1 MSERLPP
8 TVAIFLSETIRR
20 RIMPRLGNRVAGLRY
35 DTAHS
40 IKTAFVE
47 ELNQAMAK
55 AAERL
60 NPDVA
65 PALSIAI
72 VADPAQPAL
81 DPTLVDLIK
90 RACPPNVAF
99 TPQWISL
106 HGPPTTPQAGVAFLL
121 STTWRGGLI
130 QGGSLDRAYQ
140 ALILSVL
147 ATENSRVAAV
157 DFDCFTRLRFHSAG
171 KLFKVAIDTIEVPN
185 FDQLAELQLRQA
197 TLASYFPE
205 IDSRARNAALRVAST
220 GLHNQGSRAAIEP
233 TILEPLLCA
242 AIAQSLHLTQ
252 AAALLGD
259 WATGATGATADI
271 LRDLQIALIHWTAS
285 QTVAPSDLRLA
296 DTLFKTQG
304 FPLLHEIRP
313 SARSQTAFRNQA
325 ARLTTELIKE
335 NRAEL
340 DTRYYELLPS
350 HCNAAQRL
358 AIAAGLSNTNGSAA
372 KLTVTRH
379 FPLGLIEDTRE
390 EILDLRDLATVLYA
404 MELRSE

>member
-20 RIMPRLGNRVAGLRY
+20 RIMPRLGDRVACLRY
-35 DTAHS
+35 DAAHS
-40 IKTAFVE
+40 IKAAFVE
-47 ELNQAMAK
+47 ELNQLMAK

-60 NPDVA
+60 NPEVA

-72 VADPAQPAL
+72 IADPAQPAL
-81 DPTLVDLIK
+81 DPTLVDLLK

-106 HGPPTTPQAGVAFLL
+106 HGPAIRPQAGVAFLL

-147 ATENSRVAAV
+147 ATENSRVAAI

-171 KLFKVAIDTIEVPN
+171 KMFKVGIDTIEVPN
-185 FDQLAELQLRQA
+185 FDQQAEMQLRQA
-197 TLASYFPE
+197 ALASYVPE
-205 IDSRARNAALRVAST
+205 IDSRARNAALRVAT
-220 GLHNQGSRAAIEP
+220 AELHRQGSRAAIEP
-233 TILEPLLCA
+233 SILEPLLCA
-242 AIAQSLHLTQ
+242 AIAQSVNLTQ

-259 WATGATGATADI
+259 WATAATGATADI

-285 QTVAPSDLRLA
+285 QTVAPSDICLA
-296 DTLFKTQG
+296 DTLFKTQA
-304 FPLLHEIRP
+304 FPLLHEMNP
-313 SARSQTAFRNQA
+313 SARSQAAFRNQA
-325 ARLTTELIKE
+325 ALLTAKLMRD

-350 HCNAAQRL
+350 HLNAAQRL
-358 AIAAGLSNTNGSAA
+358 AIAARLSNTNSSAA

-379 FPLGLIEDTRE
+379 FPVGLIEDSRE
-390 EILDLRDLATVLYA
+390 EILDLRNLATVLYA
-404 MELRSE
+404 MELRPE